1 MGLLDW
7 LTGGSS
13 GKSNQN
19 TEQNVDK
26 RQVSG
31 SQQNSSTQTGSVSE
45 SQSSTSQNVNVS
57 NSGTQTS
64 SLLDEQSLGILQ
76 QALARAGGTGNIFS
90 GNTQAAASALNDF
103 ASSLATRAQGA
114 EQAINERIAADVA
127 ALQNDFNQNTMRD
140 LSVVSQGIG
149 STENSAVM
157 RLIGSAQND
166 LATRIA
172 QTQAAGAVAAR
183 NAANNEINM
192 ALQGLT
198 QGLGGLM
205 SVDQGQSAATNNLAA
220 LANALKGATS
230 STTTNQNTIGNTT
243 TATNT
248 RDESQQTQ
256 NQTVQNLSALLEQI
270 AMQGKTSGKTSQG
283 GSLLDIISA
292 LGRL

>member
-31 SQQNSSTQTGSVSE
+31 SQQVSSTQTGSVSE

-103 ASSLATRAQGA
+103 AASLATRAQGA

-127 ALQNDFNQNTMRD
+127 ALQNEFNQNTMRD

-157 RLIGSAQND
+157 RLLGSVQND

-205 SVDQGQSAATNNLAA
+205 SVDQGQTAATNNLAA

-230 STTTNQNTIGNTT
+230 STTTNQNTTGTTT

-270 AMQGKTSGKTSQG
+270 AMQGRTSGKSSQG

-292 LGRL
+292 LGSL